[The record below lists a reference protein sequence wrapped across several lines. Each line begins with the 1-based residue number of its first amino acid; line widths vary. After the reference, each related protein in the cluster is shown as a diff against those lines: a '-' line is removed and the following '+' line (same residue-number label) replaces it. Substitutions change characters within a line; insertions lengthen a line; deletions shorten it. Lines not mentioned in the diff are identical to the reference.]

1 MEKSHESFMINDN
14 FGDHVIYLLMVFAGV
29 FGSTFYWQSNLDWSI
44 SDAIL
49 STFTFGIGA
58 FLIRL
63 MLNIILLESLQRRL
77 FLIFGRKDLL
87 AYQKSNGQFAATLK
101 IPQLK

>member
-14 FGDHVIYLLMVFAGV
+14 FGDHVIYFLMGFAGV
-29 FGSTFYWQSNLDWSI
+29 FESTFYWQSNLDWSI

-49 STFTFGIGA
+49 STITFGIGA

-63 MLNIILLESLQRRL
+63 MLNYYPV
-77 FLIFGRKDLL
+77 G
-87 AYQKSNGQFAATLK
+87 KSSKKVIPYFWSERFACLSEK
-101 IPQLK
+101 